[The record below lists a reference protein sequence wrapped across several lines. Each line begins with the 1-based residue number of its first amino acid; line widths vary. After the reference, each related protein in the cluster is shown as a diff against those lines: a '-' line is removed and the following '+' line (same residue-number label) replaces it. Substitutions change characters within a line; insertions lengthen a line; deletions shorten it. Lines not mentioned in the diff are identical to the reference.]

1 MTRNDN
7 SYADMSD
14 GERMERDWQREQ
26 QAEARYLA
34 EIYSDGCQN
43 CGTLTEPFFTF
54 AGFRACQVCAEEP
67 AVHSRGEQLNL
78 FEETK

>member
-34 EIYSDGCQN
+34 D
-43 CGTLTEPFFTF
+43 
-54 AGFRACQVCAEEP
+54 
-67 AVHSRGEQLNL
+67 
-78 FEETK
+78 